1 MYPCVSH
8 TAPMKEYTHIHVH
21 THGKHTHANKETHT
35 DSNMY
40 IPNECSVHTML
51 RVIVNIAVAAGVIST
66 NYITC
71 TISHRI
77 FKKKEYNF
85 LLKLCLT
92 HGVARGIA
100 DMQIYILVQQRCL

>member
-66 NYITC
+66 NYITFTSAFTAC
-71 TISHRI
+71 SFSLVISCGLSLSLVSCEDWSAIRSRI
-77 FKKKEYNF
+77 STAKQK
-85 LLKLCLT
+85 
-92 HGVARGIA
+92 I
-100 DMQIYILVQQRCL
+100 D